1 MLPPDP
7 RWCARIN
14 AHRHPPEP
22 EALPAPASVPAP
34 PAMRAEGLDESCD
47 VCGSARTEWRKC
59 KLVCL
64 DCRQIVKSCAD
75 L

>member
-22 EALPAPASVPAP
+22 EPLPVPAPAP
-34 PAMRAEGLDESCD
+34 PAPPADGLDESCD

>member
-7 RWCARIN
+7 RWCARIS
-14 AHRHPPEP
+14 AHRHAPEP
-22 EALPAPASVPAP
+22 AAAPVPDGG
-34 PAMRAEGLDESCD
+34 MDESCD

-64 DCRQIVKSCAD
+64 QCRQIVKSCAD

>member
-14 AHRHPPEP
+14 SHRHPPEP
-22 EALPAPASVPAP
+22 EAPAAPAA
-34 PAMRAEGLDESCD
+34 GLDESCD
-47 VCGSARTEWRKC
+47 VCGSGRTEWRKC

>member
-1 MLPPDP
+1 MQ
-7 RWCARIN
+7 
-14 AHRHPPEP
+14 
-22 EALPAPASVPAP
+22 
-34 PAMRAEGLDESCD
+34 AEGLDESCD

>member
-22 EALPAPASVPAP
+22 EALPAPAPVP
-34 PAMRAEGLDESCD
+34 PATQAEGLDESCD